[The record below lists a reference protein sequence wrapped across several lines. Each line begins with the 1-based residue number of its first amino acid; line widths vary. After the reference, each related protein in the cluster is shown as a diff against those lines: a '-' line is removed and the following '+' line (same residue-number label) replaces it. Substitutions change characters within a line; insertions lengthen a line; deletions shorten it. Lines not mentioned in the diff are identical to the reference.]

1 MGSARRI
8 NTQNSYWEEGKIMRL
23 VCCAN
28 SSGASTFVF
37 LINIP
42 CSNMC
47 HKPQGLLSL
56 DMYYNSIISGLRN
69 HACSKNYADAC
80 SKNEL
85 GYNEYIYL
93 SKVINFVNFK
103 AHIKNP
109 YMLC

>member
-1 MGSARRI
+1 
-8 NTQNSYWEEGKIMRL
+8 MRL

-28 SSGASTFVF
+28 SSGAGTFVF

-69 HACSKNYADAC
+69 HACSKNYADHAC
-80 SKNEL
+80 SKKTVHCMNL
-85 GYNEYIYL
+85 GIMNISLKSYQFCE
-93 SKVINFVNFK
+93 F
-103 AHIKNP
+103 
-109 YMLC
+109 